1 MKLTAKTEII
11 KEFIGI
17 ADGINVEELRVHV
30 ETDKIWYR
38 TVDTANVAL
47 ALVEIPRESFTEFDV
62 EPSTFCLDLEKLK
75 VVFGFGGKEISI
87 TRETI
92 ESNSIIVESGGYR
105 SVQTLLH
112 DDTVKKDPN
121 MPGFELP
128 GKVEMNGKELA
139 SIITNISRISDKIRF
154 IVADNRFAIKTESEG
169 QDNTEKVMGADE
181 LLHIGGEGNSM
192 FSADYL
198 IGMSRNF
205 SGGDIGISIG
215 VDHPIIMEFGVS
227 GGRGNGKYLLAPRI
241 EGGE

>member
-30 ETDKIWYR
+30 EEDKIWYL

-47 ALVEIPRESFTEFDV
+47 ALVEIPKDAFTEFDV
-62 EPSTFCLDLEKLK
+62 IPSTFCLDMDKFK
-75 VVFGFGGKEISI
+75 VIFGFGGKEISI
-87 TRETI
+87 IRDTV
-92 ESNSIIVESGGYR
+92 ESNSIVVESGGYR

-112 DDTVKKDPN
+112 DGTVKKDPN

-128 GKVEMNGKELA
+128 GKVEMVGKDLA
-139 SIITNISRISDKIRF
+139 SIITNISKISDKIRF
-154 IVADNRFAIKTESEG
+154 VVADGKFTVKSEAEG
-169 QDNTEKVMGADE
+169 QDNTEKVMHGDE
-181 LLHIGGEGNSM
+181 LLHIGGDGNSM

-205 SGGDIGISIG
+205 SGDIGISIG
-215 VDHPIIMEFGVS
+215 VDHPIILEFGVS
-227 GGRGNGKYLLAPRI
+227 GGRGTGKYLLAPRI